1 MHANEIEIPQPC
13 HEDWDAMSLLQRG
26 RHCDACRQTVHDLS
40 SMTERE
46 AKKLL
51 SSGEDVCISFHED
64 DNGSI
69 KFRPAP
75 VVPLTALTRRLPQ
88 VAAAGLSLALAACA
102 PHGDAPSLDAMQD
115 AAPSFFEYRS
125 SIIPEAEPCE
135 STPPPVVEVPPQVE
149 DPPPV
154 VEVEKIRKP
163 RMGKPVM
170 HKKGKLKRDPRWGGG
185 L

>member
-1 MHANEIEIPQPC
+1 MGVGANMRAAEIDIPQPC
-13 HEDWDAMSLLQRG
+13 HEDWDAMTPLQRG

-46 AKKLL
+46 ASKLL
-51 SSGEDVCISFHED
+51 SSGEDVCISFHEE
-64 DNGSI
+64 DNGSV
-69 KFRPAP
+69 KFRAAP

-102 PHGDAPSLDAMQD
+102 PHGDAPSLDTQPD
-115 AAPSFFEYRS
+115 AAPAFLEYNQS
-125 SIIPEAEPCE
+125 VIPEAQPCE
-135 STPPPVVEVPPQVE
+135 STPPPVVE
-149 DPPPV
+149 DPTPA
-154 VEVEKIRKP
+154 VEVVKTHRP

-170 HKKGKLKRDPRWGGG
+170 QKKGKLQRNPTWGGG